1 MADFEDEDL
10 FRTAM
15 GDVTPLKEATNIHWL
30 KSPQAR
36 PPRQHPEEEQ
46 LDNPL
51 VSGFLTIV
59 PLTTPLEYKAEGI
72 QQGVL
77 DKLRLGKYQ
86 QDASLNLL
94 RQPVEI
100 CRQTLYTFMLQA
112 QRHNL
117 RNLLIVH
124 GKGRE
129 DESHANIVRSYL
141 ARWLQQFEAVQA
153 FCTAQPHHGGSG
165 ACYVALR
172 KSEQAR
178 LENRERH
185 AKRSR

>member
-1 MADFEDEDL
+1 MTDLEDEDL
-10 FRTAM
+10 FRSAM
-15 GDVTPLKEATNIHWL
+15 GDVTPLKAPTDIHWL
-30 KSPQAR
+30 KTPNR
-36 PPRQHPEEEQ
+36 PVRRTPDEEQ

-51 VSGFLTIV
+51 ATGFLTIV

-94 RQPVEI
+94 RQPVEL
-100 CRQTLYTFMLQA
+100 CRQSLYTFMLQA
-112 QRHNL
+112 ERNNW

-129 DESHANIVRSYL
+129 DGSHANIVRSYL
-141 ARWLQQFEAVQA
+141 SRWLQQFEAVQA
-153 FCTAQPHHGGSG
+153 FCIAQPQHGGSG

-178 LENRERH
+178 QENRERH